1 MAERVRLLVQLWAHL
16 GQQEGLREVESSL
29 VATARR
35 HGAEYEGRYRAAPL
49 PGFSGDA
56 PPPDEVHVLTFPSM
70 DAMQAYVEDPAR
82 AAATERLPD
91 VLAVRSVWVLEDL

>member
-16 GQQEGLREVESSL
+16 GRQEGLAEVESRL
-29 VATARR
+29 VAIARR
-35 HGAEYEGRYRAAPL
+35 HGAEYEGRYRAAAL

-56 PPPDEVHVLTFPSM
+56 PPPDEVHILTFPSAE
-70 DAMQAYVEDPAR
+70 AMQDYVADPER
-82 AAATERLPD
+82 AEATEDLPE